1 MNDSTLPEL
10 DLDPVDL
17 AEAIL
22 SNPQAAESARAFFK
36 SSRALTDLVRYG
48 HDPRSVVAAAT
59 AVADRRLAVHLA
71 VVRYVTER
79 EFYAAHPEAK
89 RPKAM
94 APESHGALKMRVR
107 LSKTLAGGD

>member
-1 MNDSTLPEL
+1 MSDSTLPEL

-59 AVADRRLAVHLA
+59 AVADHRLAVHLA
-71 VVRYVTER
+71 VVRHVTER

-89 RPKAM
+89 RSKAM
-94 APESHGALKMRVR
+94 APEKTGALRSR
-107 LSKTLAGGD
+107 PHLSKPRA